1 MKRWGGTNTWLVF
14 TGLGSWGLFVA
25 SLVLSGGWV
34 LNTFPSLPIALSNWL
49 FYGAAIA
56 AVVSAILFFRFL
68 NRSKLLS
75 VPLVSGIAGVSLLSV
90 GIVLAA
96 TKWLR

>member
-1 MKRWGGTNTWLVF
+1 MKSWSSSHSLLVL
-14 TGLGSWGLFVA
+14 TGFGSWVLFVA

-34 LNTFPSLPIALSNWL
+34 LSSFPSLPIALSNWL
-49 FYGAAIA
+49 FLGAAVG
-56 AVVSAILFFRFL
+56 AVASTVLFFRYL
-68 NRSKLLS
+68 IHSKLLS
-75 VPLVSGIAGVSLLSV
+75 VPLVAGIAGASLLSV